1 MGLRSFNRL
10 RKKPFKRFSFNH
22 KGGKLDISRKIANI
36 LTVSRKCHHS
46 TKIL

>member
-10 RKKPFKRFSFNH
+10 KKTLNH
-22 KGGKLDISRKIANI
+22 KGGKLAISRKIANI

>member
-10 RKKPFKRFSFNH
+10 KKKPFKRFSF
-22 KGGKLDISRKIANI
+22 KGGKLAISCKIANI